1 MHSQED
7 DVPTA
12 SITQAMNEHLGGFDA
27 FKNTFTQAALTPF
40 GSGWAWLSMTADKKL
55 CGNFSQS
62 RFSVHAWS
70 YTHFS
75 FRWMGTCL
83 LLTVPEPSS

>member
-27 FKNTFTQAALTPF
+27 FKTAFTQAGLTTF
-40 GSGWAWLSMTADKKL
+40 GSGWS
-55 CGNFSQS
+55 
-62 RFSVHAWS
+62 
-70 YTHFS
+70 
-75 FRWMGTCL
+75 
-83 LLTVPEPSS
+83 